1 MHTNMYSVLLLFSY
15 NKHEECQ
22 QTALLWESVGS
33 KVTRLQAV
41 WSGVQS
47 SVWARYFSLLQST
60 HAPFSVGANS
70 PEERHPG
77 CEADH

>member
-1 MHTNMYSVLLLFSY
+1 MYSVLLLFSY